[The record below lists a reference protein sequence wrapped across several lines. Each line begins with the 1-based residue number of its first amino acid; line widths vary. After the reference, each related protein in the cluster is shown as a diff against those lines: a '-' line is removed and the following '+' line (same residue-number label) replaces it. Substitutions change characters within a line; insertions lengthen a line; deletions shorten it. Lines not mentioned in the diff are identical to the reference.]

1 MNQDNSTETG
11 TLWHSDHGWRAEGH
25 DFFIQ
30 QLFELFA
37 TDIILMDYDTSQK
50 EEAERLN
57 KISLTVE
64 FEELRVK
71 RRSTRLVF
79 RVMLRIKKIRLVVYS
94 LTAAMTYICL
104 QVGMSKGFFDSDPL
118 LRIESLNFS

>member
-11 TLWHSDHGWRAEGH
+11 TLGHSDHGWRAEGH

-37 TDIILMDYDTSQK
+37 TDVILVDYDNGQ
-50 EEAERLN
+50 EAAERLN
-57 KISLTVE
+57 EASLTIE
-64 FEELRVK
+64 FEEFGVK

-79 RVMLRIKKIRLVVYS
+79 RVMLRTKKIRLVVYS

-104 QVGMSKGFFDSDPL
+104 QVGMSEGFFDSDPL